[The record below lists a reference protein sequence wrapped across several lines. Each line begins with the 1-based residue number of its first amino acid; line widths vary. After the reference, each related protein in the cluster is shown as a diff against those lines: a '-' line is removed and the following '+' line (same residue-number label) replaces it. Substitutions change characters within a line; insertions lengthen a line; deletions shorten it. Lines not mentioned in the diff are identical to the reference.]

1 MKNVF
6 LSMIAVAL
14 SFGAFAQDSTSNQG
28 TSNSTAPTEQQGQQ
42 QKHKDMYVFKNSKVW
57 QVKGGN
63 VSGLTEEAT
72 LPTGAVVKTNGDV
85 VSKDGQ
91 TVALK
96 DGQYIDVDGNIG
108 QTTSGK

>member
-1 MKNVF
+1 MKNLF

-14 SFGAFAQDSTSNQG
+14 STAVFAQETTSKA
-28 TSNSTAPTEQQGQQ
+28 STAPTEQQTQQ
-42 QKHKDMYVFKNSKVW
+42 QQQKDMYVFKNGKVW
-57 QVKGGN
+57 QVKSGN
-63 VSGLTEEAT
+63 VTELAKDAT
-72 LPTGAVVKTNGDV
+72 LPTGAIVKTDGKV

-96 DGQYIDVDGNIG
+96 DGQYIDIDGNIG

>member
-14 SFGAFAQDSTSNQG
+14 SLGAVAQDTTSNPG
-28 TSNSTAPTEQQGQQ
+28 TSPTEQQAQQ
-42 QKHKDMYVFKNSKVW
+42 QQQKDMYVFKNGKVW
-57 QVKGGN
+57 QVKSGN
-63 VSGLTEEAT
+63 VTELAKDAT
-72 LPTGAVVKTNGDV
+72 LPTGAVVKTDGKV

>member
-14 SFGAFAQDSTSNQG
+14 SFGAFAQDTTSNHA
-28 TSNSTAPTEQQGQQ
+28 TAPAEQQGQQ
-42 QKHKDMYVFKNSKVW
+42 QKHKDMYVFKDSKVW
-57 QVKGGN
+57 QVKSGN
-63 VSGLTEEAT
+63 VTELTADAT
-72 LPTGAVVKTNGDV
+72 LPGGTVVKTNGEV

-91 TVALK
+91 TVTLK
-96 DGQYIDVDGNIG
+96 DGQYIDVDGKIG

>member
-6 LSMIAVAL
+6 LSMVAVAL
-14 SFGAFAQDSTSNQG
+14 SFGAFAQETTPNPDST
-28 TSNSTAPTEQQGQQ
+28 STAPTEQQAQQ
-42 QKHKDMYVFKNSKVW
+42 HTQKDMYVFKNGKVW
-57 QVKGGN
+57 LVKSGN
-63 VSGLTEEAT
+63 VTELTKDAT
-72 LPTGAVVKTNGDV
+72 LPNGAVVKTNGQV

-108 QTTSGK
+108 QTTSGQ